1 MGFWSKKVF
10 FLKFLVN
17 ILPFGSGSVDLN
29 IFDYP
34 DPGSHKL
41 ADPTDPNPDPKHWY
55 SENIN

>member
-1 MGFWSKKVF
+1 
-10 FLKFLVN
+10 LVY

-29 IFDYP
+29 IFEYP

-41 ADPTDPNPDPKHWY
+41 ADPTDPNPDPKHWN